1 MVVFYTN
8 PFVDL
13 IALTLVVER
22 DVKILVSRADE
33 SLEFKRSD
41 KQVFVDVLCFQ
52 FLMVRIQDFHKI
64 ILIFGYSECG
74 HKKMVI
80 DSTFSP

>member
-1 MVVFYTN
+1 MFVFNTN
-8 PFVDL
+8 PFDDL
-13 IALTLVVER
+13 IALTSVVER
-22 DVKILVSRADE
+22 DVKILVSRAYE

-41 KQVFVDVLCFQ
+41 KEVFVDILCFQ
-52 FLMVRIQDFHKI
+52 FLMVGIQDFHKVV
-64 ILIFGYSECG
+64 LIFGYSKCG